1 MKIHLLGICGTFMGG
16 IAVLARELGHSVTGS
31 DHNIY
36 PPMSDQLRAHGIR
49 VQDGYSVGHLEPR
62 PDLVVIGN
70 ALSRG
75 NPCVEHVLNEGIPYA
90 SGPEWLAREVLRGRH
105 VLAVSG
111 THGKTTGS
119 AMLAWILE
127 AAGQR
132 PGFLIG
138 GVPDNFGDTARLGT
152 GPCFVVE
159 ADEYDSAFFDK
170 RSKFVHYRPQTLI
183 INNIEY
189 DHADIFADLE
199 AIRRQFHH
207 LIRTVPGKGQL
218 IVREGD
224 TEIRQVLAQ
233 GCWTPVSTFGAGGE
247 WQGHL
252 PGRDAGR
259 FEVRRGGQVLGTVQW
274 GLLGQHNVENA
285 LAAIAAAAVAGVDP
299 ARSCAA
305 LGEFRGVARRL
316 QHLGDP
322 GGVHVYDDFA
332 HHPTAIAATL
342 AALRSRAGAARI
354 LAVLEPR
361 SNTMRMGVHRDALPA
376 ALAGADEVFVY
387 RPPGVNW
394 DRGSTGAA
402 AAAGRWRVHASVE
415 EIVQSVAAAARS
427 GDNVLIMSNGGFE
440 GIQKRLLARLGA

>member
-1 MKIHLLGICGTFMGG
+1 MKIHILGICGTFMGG
-16 IAVLARELGHSVTGS
+16 IAVLARELGHAVTGS
-31 DHNIY
+31 DLNIY
-36 PPMSDQLRAHGIR
+36 PPMSDQLHAHGIP
-49 VQDGYSVGHLEPR
+49 VQEGYSVSHLEPR

-75 NPCVEHVLNEGIPYA
+75 NPCVEHVLNEAIPCA
-90 SGPEWLAREVLRGRH
+90 SGPEWLAREVLPGRH

-119 AMLAWILE
+119 SMLAWILE
-127 AAGQR
+127 SAGQR

-138 GVPDNFGDTARLGT
+138 GVPGNFGDTARLGT
-152 GPCFVVE
+152 GAGFVVE

-189 DHADIFADLE
+189 DHADIFADLA

-207 LIRTVPGKGQL
+207 LVRTVPGKGRI

-224 TEIRQVLAQ
+224 PEIQQVLAQ

-247 WQGHL
+247 WQGYPL
-252 PGRDAGR
+252 SEDAGR
-259 FEVRRGGQVLGTVQW
+259 FEVRRSGQAVGTVQW
-274 GLLGQHNVENA
+274 GLLGQHNLENA
-285 LAAIAAAAVAGVDP
+285 LAAIAAAAAAGVEP
-299 ARSCAA
+299 ARSCAS

-376 ALAGADEVFVY
+376 ALAAADEVFVY
-387 RPPGVNW
+387 RPPGMTW
-394 DRGSTGAA
+394 DPGSAGAA
-402 AAAGRWRVHASVE
+402 STGRWRVLASVE
-415 EIVQSVAAAARS
+415 EIVQSVAGITRS
-427 GDNVLIMSNGGFE
+427 GDNVVIMSNGGFE